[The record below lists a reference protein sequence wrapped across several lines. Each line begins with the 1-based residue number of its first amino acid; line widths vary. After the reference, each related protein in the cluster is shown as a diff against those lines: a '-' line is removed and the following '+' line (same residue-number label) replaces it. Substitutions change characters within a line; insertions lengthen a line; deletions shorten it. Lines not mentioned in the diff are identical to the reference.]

1 MTKETM
7 IDEVIRNRGFEDK
20 YTVWF
25 CKLCEECDN
34 LNVIMNAFVAVVTL
48 PFEEEEE
55 EEA

>member
-55 EEA
+55 EA